1 MIFREADE
9 EEAGALIDRERG
21 FCRSTNT
28 QDSEHLHTMKPLIK
42 KHKVN
47 PKDLVNY
54 RPTSNLPFQS
64 KILEKV
70 VS

>member
-1 MIFREADE
+1 MRKKLELLSIA
-9 EEAGALIDRERG
+9 
-21 FCRSTNT
+21 
-28 QDSEHLHTMKPLIK
+28 SEVSVGPQTHRTLNIYTMKPLIK